1 MGGFV
6 VGVVVMSRGAEV
18 MGLVMSRSRAEV
30 VVVVRVRSER
40 GRGFEGLGNERERC
54 SPRRGVRRD
63 ILSLNWRWDCW

>member
-30 VVVVRVRSER
+30 VVVDRVRSER
-40 GRGFEGLGNERERC
+40 GRGIEGLDNERETC
-54 SPRRGVRRD
+54 SPRRGVQRD
-63 ILSLNWRWDCW
+63 ILGSNWRWDCW